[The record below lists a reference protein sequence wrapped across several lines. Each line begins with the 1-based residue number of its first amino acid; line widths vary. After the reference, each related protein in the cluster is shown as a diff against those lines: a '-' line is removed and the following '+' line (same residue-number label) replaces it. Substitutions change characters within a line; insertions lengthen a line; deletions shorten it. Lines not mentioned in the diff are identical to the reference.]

1 MFGFYIVGLR
11 VKPYLVLLTPFR
23 SILSFFATLPPPPP
37 KRKISKNVLFS
48 GNFRGYTKKKIGMK

>member
-23 SILSFFATLPPPPP
+23 SILSFFATPPPLPP
-37 KRKISKNVLFS
+37 KEKYQKTSCFLEISGGIQRKKLV
-48 GNFRGYTKKKIGMK
+48 